1 MRPAGPIRFYLNL
14 LFCTS
19 LLTAIPIT
27 SAFATEKLKKDRF
40 YGNVVSV
47 GPKAISVKS
56 KQNMYVVRTFNY
68 TPQLER
74 KIQQKKPAPGRQVTV
89 HYFRGTDLALRVD

>member
-1 MRPAGPIRFYLNL
+1 MRPAGPIRSYLNL

-19 LLTAIPIT
+19 LLTAIPT
-27 SAFATEKLKKDRF
+27 TPGFADEKLKKDKF
-40 YGNVVSV
+40 YGSVVSV

-68 TPQLER
+68 TPQLEK
-74 KIQQKKPAPGRQVTV
+74 KILQKKPTPGSQITV

>member
-1 MRPAGPIRFYLNL
+1 MRPAGPTRSYLSL

-27 SAFATEKLKKDRF
+27 PAFANEKLKKDKF
-40 YGNVVSV
+40 HGNVVSV

-68 TPQLER
+68 TPQLEK
-74 KIQQKKPAPGRQVTV
+74 KIQQKKPAPGRQITV